1 MLGAIQE
8 PMHTLLLLFQKRKKK
23 TSAKKANKVL
33 TPMDRLQREERR
45 SRSRHKQ
52 ASSLNCQDVPV
63 SPGVQT
69 CMQWLTSTH
78 GNL

>member
-1 MLGAIQE
+1 VLGAIQE
-8 PMHTLLLLFQKRKKK
+8 PMHTLLLLFQKRTKI
-23 TSAKKANKVL
+23 SAKKANRVL

-45 SRSRHKQ
+45 SRSQHKQ

-63 SPGVQT
+63 SLGVQT
-69 CMQWLTSTH
+69 CMQWLTLTH

>member
-1 MLGAIQE
+1 
-8 PMHTLLLLFQKRKKK
+8 MHTLLLLFQKRTKI
-23 TSAKKANKVL
+23 SAKKANRVL

-45 SRSRHKQ
+45 SRSQHKQ